1 MCIRDSAALACDPL
15 SSQGILTALHT
26 GARAAAA
33 VDGCLRSEADALAAY
48 HAFVDGIAARYL
60 ALHARAYAD
69 EARWVSSPFWAR
81 RRPAVAARSGVL
93 TPG

>member
-1 MCIRDSAALACDPL
+1 MSLRGKAGALA
-15 SSQGILTALHT
+15 SYG
-26 GARAAAA
+26 
-33 VDGCLRSEADALAAY
+33 
-48 HAFVDGIAARYL
+48 AFVDGVAARYL

-81 RRPAVAARSGVL
+81 HRPAVAALSGVL